1 MFQDFLVDAGA
12 LLSGVVEPGKD
23 ASIDPQTGNIVVPDA
38 ELLFGGK
45 YQQAGRD
52 LLTLGD
58 DGDKFVIPDYFAAKK
73 RPNLQA
79 PDGAVLPADIVD
91 ILAGANLAQYAQTEL
106 ESGRAPIGRVELVT
120 GMATATRNGA
130 QIILQIGDRVF
141 IDVQVNRRAFIT
153 LLNIAADGKVT
164 VLYPNAS
171 NPSIEAQ
178 PGSPLRFP
186 PSGRIKVDP
195 PAGKEMV
202 LAIATTQ
209 PLDVTQ
215 FDATT
220 LPGSLGARGLT
231 SRGVQSAA
239 RRMRTLVLEAAPD
252 STPNGSTNPAE
263 DSGWGSIFFVFPV
276 S

>member
-130 QIILQIGDRVF
+130 QI
-141 IDVQVNRRAFIT
+141 
-153 LLNIAADGKVT
+153 
-164 VLYPNAS
+164 
-171 NPSIEAQ
+171 
-178 PGSPLRFP
+178 
-186 PSGRIKVDP
+186 
-195 PAGKEMV
+195 
-202 LAIATTQ
+202 
-209 PLDVTQ
+209 
-215 FDATT
+215 
-220 LPGSLGARGLT
+220 
-231 SRGVQSAA
+231 
-239 RRMRTLVLEAAPD
+239 
-252 STPNGSTNPAE
+252 
-263 DSGWGSIFFVFPV
+263 
-276 S
+276 